1 MRARLASSFVV
12 AILGGAAVGHATPA
26 MTIAEVIANGAS
38 LQGQTVAVS
47 AAVTDQRFDYA
58 GETTFT
64 VADASGKRLTV
75 FGKGSAPAVNAAVL
89 VTGVVGY
96 KAPDEE
102 FTWPPVLHGAQWSPA
117 P

>member
-1 MRARLASSFVV
+1 MRAMLASSFFV
-12 AILGGAAVGHATPA
+12 AILGWSAVCDATST
-26 MTIAEVIANGAS
+26 TIADVIANGAS
-38 LQGQTVAVS
+38 LQGQTVTVS
-47 AAVTDQRFDYA
+47 AAVTDQRFDYG

-75 FGKGSAPAVNAAVL
+75 FGKGSAPAVNSSVL
-89 VTGVVGY
+89 VTGSVGY